1 MKIKL
6 KTLKGDA
13 FECEVTP
20 DMPIGKVKE
29 LAAASDHG
37 TKGGWEVEG
46 VKLIF
51 QGKVLDNDKD
61 LASYNINEGDFMAID
76 NLVEMGY
83 QREQVQAAMVAAF
96 MNPDRAV
103 QYLEEGIPQAGDEG
117 DEEMEDEPTPS
128 TWPELAASPSFLAE
142 LAAIRDAKPEGVS
155 ARRRATHRHDPR
167 RHSASS

>member
-61 LASYNINEGDFMAID
+61 LASYNINEGDFM
-76 NLVEMGY
+76 VVM
-83 QREQVQAAMVAAF
+83 AAKPKAKPA
-96 MNPDRAV
+96 
-103 QYLEEGIPQAGDEG
+103 
-117 DEEMEDEPTPS
+117 
-128 TWPELAASPSFLAE
+128 AASTRFSRSSTRRMRA
-142 LAAIRDAKPEGVS
+142 RSS
-155 ARRRATHRHDPR
+155 A
-167 RHSASS
+167 

>member
-61 LASYNINEGDFMAID
+61 LASCECRLPNATA
-76 NLVEMGY
+76 
-83 QREQVQAAMVAAF
+83 QH
-96 MNPDRAV
+96 
-103 QYLEEGIPQAGDEG
+103 
-117 DEEMEDEPTPS
+117 
-128 TWPELAASPSFLAE
+128 
-142 LAAIRDAKPEGVS
+142 
-155 ARRRATHRHDPR
+155 ATHRRQPLMR
-167 RHSASS
+167 ATVPPPPAAQTISTRETSWS